1 MDFLLLEF
9 IPQHGAV
16 VIFISAIH
24 MLGAVTSLHAIMCSR
39 TPQGAVAW
47 SISLITF
54 PYVALPAYGIF
65 GRNRFL
71 GYVLAHKSDLESITD
86 LLEATRSRL
95 ISDAKS
101 LGISDATIIGGQ
113 NLARIPGSGDNSVEL
128 LVDGAETFKS
138 IFDGIDSAQ
147 HYILVQFYIIRDDNL
162 GNELKA
168 RLIRRANE
176 GVRVLVLYDEI
187 GSFRLS
193 SDWVDN
199 LRAAGILVNAFHS
212 RKGPSNRFQVNFRNH
227 RKVMVV
233 DGITS
238 WVGGHNVGDEYM
250 GRDPGIGPWRD
261 THLRIE
267 GPATISLQLSFV
279 EDWHWATDSLP
290 VDLNWQPAHT
300 GNGDAGILIIP
311 SGPADPLETANLM
324 FLLAI
329 NMAKKRLWIAS
340 PYFVPDHGIIS
351 ALQLAALRGIDVRIM
366 IPDNPDHR
374 TIAFATYA
382 IFEEVHQA
390 GVDFYRYTEGFLHQK
405 VMLIDDVLASVGTA
419 NFDNRSFR
427 LNFEITALVLNPVF
441 VTEVETM
448 LKQDFAR
455 CRKMSGDEFR
465 SKPLWFRLVA
475 SVARLFSPVL

>member
-1 MDFLLLEF
+1 
-9 IPQHGAV
+9 
-16 VIFISAIH
+16 
-24 MLGAVTSLHAIMCSR
+24 
-39 TPQGAVAW
+39 
-47 SISLITF
+47 
-54 PYVALPAYGIF
+54 
-65 GRNRFL
+65 
-71 GYVLAHKSDLESITD
+71 
-86 LLEATRSRL
+86 
-95 ISDAKS
+95 
-101 LGISDATIIGGQ
+101 
-113 NLARIPGSGDNSVEL
+113 
-128 LVDGAETFKS
+128 
-138 IFDGIDSAQ
+138 
-147 HYILVQFYIIRDDNL
+147 
-162 GNELKA
+162 
-168 RLIRRANE
+168 
-176 GVRVLVLYDEI
+176 
-187 GSFRLS
+187 
-193 SDWVDN
+193 
-199 LRAAGILVNAFHS
+199 
-212 RKGPSNRFQVNFRNH
+212 
-227 RKVMVV
+227 MVV

-250 GRDPGIGPWRD
+250 GKDPGIGPWRD

-290 VDLNWQPAHT
+290 VDLNWLPAHAE
-300 GNGDAGILIIP
+300 NGDAGILIIP

-351 ALQLAALRGIDVRIM
+351 ALQLAALRGIEVRIM

-405 VMLIDDVLASVGTA
+405 VMLIDDVFASVGTA

-427 LNFEITALVLNPVF
+427 LNFEITALVLNPAF

-465 SKPLWFRLVA
+465 SKPLWFRLAA